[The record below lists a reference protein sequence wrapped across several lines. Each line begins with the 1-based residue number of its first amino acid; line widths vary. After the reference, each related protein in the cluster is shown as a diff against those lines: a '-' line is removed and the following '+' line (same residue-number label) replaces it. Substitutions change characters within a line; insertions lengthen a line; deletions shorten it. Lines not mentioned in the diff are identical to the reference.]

1 MTETQRAAMQAAEDA
16 FRRESDYYAMTGKE
30 TKARENIAL
39 AGKMAAALAEP
50 EPADEQIGWL
60 YTSATSLR
68 KKYIGHRDDLPDA
81 LRDLDPMP
89 VYARPQRREPLTDA
103 EWLDYVL
110 RHGTKTD
117 VHIATY
123 EGIAT
128 VGPMGKVIRL
138 QTDANNLRKLVE
150 KAHGIGAKP

>member
-89 VYARPQRREPLTDA
+89 VYARPQRREPLTDEQRKELWRLSDFRGNGGQADRFDAGIRAA
-103 EWLDYVL
+103 E
-110 RHGTKTD
+110 
-117 VHIATY
+117 
-123 EGIAT
+123 
-128 VGPMGKVIRL
+128 
-138 QTDANNLRKLVE
+138 LV
-150 KAHGIGAKP
+150 HGIGAKP